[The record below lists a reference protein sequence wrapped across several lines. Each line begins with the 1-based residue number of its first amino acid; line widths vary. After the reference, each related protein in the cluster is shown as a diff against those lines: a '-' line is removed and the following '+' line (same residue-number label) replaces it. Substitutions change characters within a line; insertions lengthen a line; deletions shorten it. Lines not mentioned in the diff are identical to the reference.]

1 MPEKLLKLFRD
12 TEPTRGL
19 MTHAESIRNGGKPGT
34 IKTAHLCKA
43 EEKSGEEMCDSREE
57 GCLRLH
63 VVLTLLLVELTLF
76 LGRGVLVLLVLRH
89 QVVHV
94 ALRLRELH
102 LVHPLARVPVQERL
116 AAEHPSELLGH
127 TLEHLLD
134 RGRVADEA
142 HGHPQ
147 PLRGNVANTA
157 LHVVRDPLDEG
168 PC

>member
-34 IKTAHLCKA
+34 IKSASLC
-43 EEKSGEEMCDSREE
+43 EVEGKSGEETCDSRVE

-76 LGRGVLVLLVLRH
+76 LGRGVLVLLVLR

-94 ALRLRELH
+94 ALRF
-102 LVHPLARVPVQERL
+102 
-116 AAEHPSELLGH
+116 SEL
-127 TLEHLLD
+127 
-134 RGRVADEA
+134 
-142 HGHPQ
+142 
-147 PLRGNVANTA
+147 
-157 LHVVRDPLDEG
+157 
-168 PC
+168 